1 MRTENF
7 VTDLSLDQIE
17 QRLSGF
23 ANFDLKEK
31 TSEELS
37 INVGN
42 GFKYRFLG
50 VYTNPSYQAPI
61 AIDAT
66 DNGDGSVSVELSA
79 RAQGVLNSATNQ
91 QFFEQGYEE
100 IRGVLEGRR

>member
-23 ANFDLKEK
+23 ENFDLKEK

-50 VYTNPSYQAPI
+50 
-61 AIDAT
+61 
-66 DNGDGSVSVELSA
+66 
-79 RAQGVLNSATNQ
+79 GVHEPLLP
-91 QFFEQGYEE
+91 GPDCH
-100 IRGVLEGRR
+100 RRHR